1 MAKARE
7 IILDILYR
15 VFYDSGYASL
25 LMRKMKADEK
35 DAAFIAETVYGTIR
49 SRTLL
54 EEQWKPFA
62 KKTKQKTAVILDFSV
77 YQLFFMD
84 VPDYAVVNEAVE
96 LAGKHEGKFVNAVL
110 RRVIEQGL
118 ITSEK
123 PEVKY
128 SHPAWIQGLWKAH
141 YGEETALK
149 IMEHDQKKAVSY
161 GRINTL
167 RTSKEEMEKDPSLDF
182 IDEICFRFEG
192 PLQKSEAFKEGKVLI
207 QDYSS
212 QQTVKLLEAKPG
224 MKVLDACAAPGT
236 KTQQIAMFMEN
247 KGSITAGELHEHR
260 AKLINE
266 LMKRTGVS
274 IVTSK
279 VMDATQKDLFEKESF
294 DRILCDVPCS
304 GLGDLSHKPE
314 IRWHL
319 KPEDLDEITVIQKE
333 ILSSCSSYLKKGG
346 ILVYSTCTLNR
357 KENENQVKNFLKAH
371 EDFELLSE
379 RTIFPF
385 EYDSDGF
392 YMAALRRN

>member
-1 MAKARE
+1 
-7 IILDILYR
+7 
-15 VFYDSGYASL
+15 
-25 LMRKMKADEK
+25 
-35 DAAFIAETVYGTIR
+35 
-49 SRTLL
+49 
-54 EEQWKPFA
+54 
-62 KKTKQKTAVILDFSV
+62 
-77 YQLFFMD
+77 
-84 VPDYAVVNEAVE
+84 
-96 LAGKHEGKFVNAVL
+96 
-110 RRVIEQGL
+110 
-118 ITSEK
+118 
-123 PEVKY
+123 
-128 SHPAWIQGLWKAH
+128 
-141 YGEETALK
+141 
-149 IMEHDQKKAVSY
+149 MEHDQKKAVSY

>member
-167 RTSKEEMEKDPSLDF
+167 RTSKEEMEKDPALDF

-192 PLQKSEAFKEGKVLI
+192 SLQKSKAFKEGKVLI

-260 AKLINE
+260 AKLIDE

-274 IVTSK
+274 IVTSR
-279 VMDATQKDLFEKESF
+279 VMDATQKVFFEKESF

-357 KENENQVKNFLKAH
+357 KENENQVKSFLKAH

>member
-1 MAKARE
+1 MEKARE

-15 VFYDSGYASL
+15 VFCDNGYASL

-49 SRTLL
+49 NRTLL

-62 KKTKQKTAVILDFSV
+62 RKAKQKTAVILDMSV

-110 RRVIEQGL
+110 RRVIEQGPV
-118 ITSEK
+118 TFEK
-123 PEVKY
+123 PEIQY
-128 SHPAWIQGLWKAH
+128 SHPAWIYGLWKAH
-141 YGEETALK
+141 YGEETALR
-149 IMEHDQKKAVSY
+149 IMEHDQNKAVSY

-167 RTSKEEMEKDPSLDF
+167 KTSKEEMEKDPSLQF
-182 IDEICFRFEG
+182 IDDICFRFEG
-192 PLQKSEAFKEGKVLI
+192 PLQKSTAFREGRVLI

-212 QQTVKLLEAKPG
+212 QQTVKLLDPRPG

-236 KTQQIAMFMEN
+236 KTQQIAMLMEN
-247 KGSITAGELHEHR
+247 RGEITAGELHEHR
-260 AKLINE
+260 AKLIDE

-279 VMDATQKDLFEKESF
+279 VMDATKEGLFEKESF

-319 KPEDLDEITVIQKE
+319 KPEDLDEITVIQKQ
-333 ILSSCSSYLKKGG
+333 ILSACSSYLKRGG

-357 KENENQVKNFLKAH
+357 KENENQVKNFLKSH

-385 EYDSDGF
+385 EHDSDGF
-392 YMAALRRN
+392 YMAALKRI